1 MNDKNFDF
9 FIDLGSSKIRIVAF
23 NKFNKDEKIIVE
35 KNNIL
40 LLKKDQ
46 LNLFET
52 EKVIK
57 EIIYELEKKTK
68 VYMNN
73 ISVMLD
79 TSDALCISL
88 SLSKKNDG
96 KFIDKKDV
104 QYLIQDAKQQIL
116 KSYPDISIIHIIISN
131 YKIDNKDYDHL
142 SENIKCKLFS
152 IDIFFICFPKIVIK
166 NLENLFQKNQ
176 ISINQFLCSSYAKSL
191 NYKEQFPTFE
201 KITFIDIGY
210 EKTSI
215 IIYDKEKLKAFNI
228 LSIGGNHITKDISKV
243 LNLNIEDSEIIKI
256 NLNRDIFFSG
266 KNENKEIFQ
275 SNFLAQSIKKNI
287 SSELIKKIIFAR
299 IDEILKLSFN
309 TIKFHEDLNDINKLK
324 IVLTGDGSKILDNNF
339 INIRETVPLF
349 DEIDFL
355 MESGVNICESGLKLS
370 KGLNKHEV
378 VTIPKKIVGTGFFEK
393 LFHFFT

>member
-1 MNDKNFDF
+1 MNDKNFYF
-9 FIDLGSSKIRIVAF
+9 FIDLGSSKIRAVAF
-23 NKFNKDEKIIVE
+23 NKSNKDEKIIVE

-215 IIYDKEKLKAFNI
+215 IIYDKEKLKAFNM

-243 LNLNIEDSEIIKI
+243 LNLNIEDSELIKI
-256 NLNRDIFFSG
+256 NLNRDILFSE
-266 KNENKEIFQ
+266 KNENEEIFQ
-275 SNFLAQSIKKNI
+275 SNFLAQSIKRNI
-287 SSELIKKIIFAR
+287 SPELIKKITFAR

-324 IVLTGDGSKILDNNF
+324 IVLTGDGSKILDSNF
-339 INIRETVPLF
+339 INIRETIPLF

-355 MESGVNICESGLKLS
+355 IESGVNICESGLKLS

-378 VTIPKKIVGTGFFEK
+378 VIIPKKIVGTGFFEK
-393 LFHFFT
+393 LFHFFS

>member
-9 FIDLGSSKIRIVAF
+9 FIDLGSSKIRAVAF
-23 NKFNKDEKIIVE
+23 NKSNKDEKIIVE

-40 LLKKDQ
+40 LLKKNQ
-46 LNLFET
+46 LNFFET
-52 EKVIK
+52 EKVIE

-73 ISVMLD
+73 ISVMID

-131 YKIDNKDYDHL
+131 YKIDNKDYDNL
-142 SENIKCKLFS
+142 SENVKCKLFS
-152 IDIFFICFPKIVIK
+152 IDIFFICFPKKIIK
-166 NLENLFQKNQ
+166 NVENLFQKNQ

-215 IIYDKEKLKAFNI
+215 ITYDKEKLKAFNM

-243 LNLNIEDSEIIKI
+243 LDLNIEDSEIIKI
-256 NLNRDIFFSG
+256 NLNRDILFSE
-266 KNENKEIFQ
+266 KNENEEIFQ
-275 SNFLAQSIKKNI
+275 SNFLVQSIKKNI
-287 SSELIKKIIFAR
+287 SPELIKKITFAR
-299 IDEILKLSFN
+299 IEEILKLSFN
-309 TIKFHEDLNDINKLK
+309 TIEFYEGLNDINKLK
-324 IVLTGDGSKILDNNF
+324 IVLTGDGSKILDSNF
-339 INIRETVPLF
+339 INIKETVPLF

-355 MESGVNICESGLKLS
+355 VESGVNICESGLKLS

-378 VTIPKKIVGTGFFEK
+378 VIIPKKIVGTGFFEK
-393 LFHFFT
+393 LFHFFS

>member
-393 LFHFFT
+393 LFHFFS

>member
-1 MNDKNFDF
+1 MNDKNFYF
-9 FIDLGSSKIRIVAF
+9 FIDLGSSKIRAVAF
-23 NKFNKDEKIIVE
+23 NKSNKDEKIIVE

>member
-1 MNDKNFDF
+1 MNDKNFYF
-9 FIDLGSSKIRIVAF
+9 FIDLGSSKIRAVAF
-23 NKFNKDEKIIVE
+23 NKSNKDEKIIVE

-131 YKIDNKDYDHL
+131 YKIVNKDYDHL

-215 IIYDKEKLKAFNI
+215 IIYDKEKLKAFNM

-243 LNLNIEDSEIIKI
+243 LNLNIEDSELIKI
-256 NLNRDIFFSG
+256 NLNRDILFSE
-266 KNENKEIFQ
+266 KNENEEIFQ
-275 SNFLAQSIKKNI
+275 SNFLAQSIKRNI
-287 SSELIKKIIFAR
+287 SPELIKKITFAR

-324 IVLTGDGSKILDNNF
+324 IVLTGDGSKILDSNF

-378 VTIPKKIVGTGFFEK
+378 VIIPKKIVGTGFFEK
-393 LFHFFT
+393 LFHFFS